1 MIPSDNG
8 WRRIVYLSR
17 FASSAL
23 VLIAGSSPLYAE
35 KLGYGSRLGM
45 DATVTSQSA
54 TDNAQ
59 IRAEHTTEGATRIA
73 MKQAAPSTSSSPF
86 SGVWL
91 TASEDMKPCKASDI
105 AAHDNDG
112 MIQVF
117 PKEVRYW
124 EASCKI
130 KRMKMVGEATG
141 EVEMDCGGEGMRWKA
156 REIWH
161 TARVGRTK
169 QLIMI
174 NLLRSDEID
183 ETGKKIKNPNAAKPS
198 VAVFAACD
206 GS

>member
-1 MIPSDNG
+1 
-8 WRRIVYLSR
+8 VYLSR
-17 FASSAL
+17 IAGSAL
-23 VLIAGSSPLYAE
+23 VLIAGSSHLYAE
-35 KLGYGSRLGM
+35 KLDYGSRAGM
-45 DATVTSQSA
+45 DVTVTSRSGID
-54 TDNAQ
+54 TAQ
-59 IRAEHTTEGATRIA
+59 VAI
-73 MKQAAPSTSSSPF
+73 KQAAPSTSSSPF

-105 AAHDNDG
+105 AAHNNDG

-130 KRMKMVGEATG
+130 KRMKMIGETTG
-141 EVEMDCGGEGMRWKA
+141 EVDTE
-156 REIWH
+156 
-161 TARVGRTK
+161 RVGRTK

-174 NLLRSDEID
+174 SLLRSDETD
-183 ETGKKIKNPNAAKPS
+183 ENGKKTKNPNPTKPS

>member
-1 MIPSDNG
+1 MM
-8 WRRIVYLSR
+8 YLSCIAG
-17 FASSAL
+17 FAL
-23 VLIAGSSPLYAE
+23 VLIAGSSHLYAE
-35 KLGYGSRLGM
+35 KLDDGSGYGM
-45 DATVTSQSA
+45 DVTVTSRFRINTAQVA
-54 TDNAQ
+54 T
-59 IRAEHTTEGATRIA
+59 
-73 MKQAAPSTSSSPF
+73 KQAAPSTSSSPF

-105 AAHDNDG
+105 AAHNNDG

-130 KRMKMVGEATG
+130 KRMKMVGETTG
-141 EVEMDCGGEGMRWKA
+141 EVEMDCGGEGMRWKT

-161 TARVGRTK
+161 AERVGRKK
-169 QLIMI
+169 QLIMVS
-174 NLLRSDEID
+174 LLRTD
-183 ETGKKIKNPNAAKPS
+183 ETDENGKKTKNPNPTKPS